1 MNAKQE
7 KLLKLCL
14 SETLPYNI
22 ACECRYRHKGKDLG
36 EHKLVVTGR
45 MIDSFF
51 SKVKIGDNTLVT
63 DIKPY
68 LRQMG
73 SMSEDEIIDYEGTFI
88 RLDGL
93 GAVESKN
100 TFDWLNANGFDH
112 RGLIEMG
119 IALPATE
126 EIAELYKGRYANS
139 TMEYDSEHLNGFGIQ
154 GTL

>member
-14 SETLPYNI
+14 SETLPYI
-22 ACECRYRHKGKDLG
+22 ISCEYRYSQGGLDKGERRG
-36 EHKLVVTGR
+36 VVTGR

-51 SKVKIGDNTLVT
+51 GRIVIGETLVT

-73 SMSEDEIIDYEGTFI
+73 SMSEDERIDYEGTFI
-88 RLDGL
+88 HFDGL

-154 GTL
+154 GTI